1 MCSCVEINPPPPPL
15 NEISKEENEQV
26 YFCTGKKQISL
37 FFRILVSG
45 KKTLKWGIEKK
56 FPDVTAAT
64 AVCHKPSSASFEKA
78 SRRLSTTYTRSAC
91 WVLKL
96 RLTWRAPGIQRKMAV
111 VSWASVILV
120 FFGLDLAQGLYFHM
134 GETEKKCFIEEIP
147 DETMVIG

>member
-1 MCSCVEINPPPPPL
+1 ME
-15 NEISKEENEQV
+15 
-26 YFCTGKKQISL
+26 
-37 FFRILVSG
+37 

-96 RLTWRAPGIQRKMAV
+96 RLTWRARGIQRKMAV

-120 FFGLDLAQGLYFHM
+120 FFGLELTQGLYFHM

>member
-1 MCSCVEINPPPPPL
+1 ME
-15 NEISKEENEQV
+15 
-26 YFCTGKKQISL
+26 KKN
-37 FFRILVSG
+37 RKMG
-45 KKTLKWGIEKK
+45 CIEKK
-56 FPDVTAAT
+56 FPNATAAI
-64 AVCHKPSSASFEKA
+64 AVCHKPSSASLEKA

>member
-1 MCSCVEINPPPPPL
+1 MQLCGNTPPPPL
-15 NEISKEENEQV
+15 NERSKEENDQV
-26 YFCTGKKQISL
+26 YFCTGNKQISL
-37 FFRILVSG
+37 FFRILVNG
-45 KKTLKWGIEKK
+45 KKNLKMGHRKEVSRR
-56 FPDVTAAT
+56 DSCNR
-64 AVCHKPSSASFEKA
+64 CHKPSSASFEKA

-120 FFGLDLAQGLYFHM
+120 FFGLELTQGLYFHM